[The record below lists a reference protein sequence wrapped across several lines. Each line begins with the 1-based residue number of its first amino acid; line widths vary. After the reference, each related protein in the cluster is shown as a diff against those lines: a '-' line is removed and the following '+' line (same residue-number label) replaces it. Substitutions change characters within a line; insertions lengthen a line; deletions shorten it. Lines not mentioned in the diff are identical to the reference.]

1 MEHNLYILVGKDEG
15 KSFRLMPGKLYI
27 VGRHSTNDII
37 ILDEN
42 VSRNHFEIQ
51 VRGDRY
57 FIMDMGSKNGTFV
70 GGKELIPGVET
81 EVKEGVP
88 IVIGMTVLGLGDIAR
103 RSLKPFLDS
112 AGFSVGANEYEKT
125 VRPERV
131 MAVERNLEFIYKMNN
146 ALMESKDIRE
156 ILMEAKD
163 IREILEKLLD
173 NVFNLF
179 KRIDRCVIIII
190 DNQTGELS
198 DIIYRSRQ
206 PVDDPHKIYNK
217 ELVEKALTMN
227 KPVMIKDSDISEY
240 EDDKIT
246 ESLQLMKIKSAMCV
260 PITSRYIR
268 RGAIYVDSLE
278 FANGFRESDVA
289 LLNNISGRAAIAMD
303 NLSQQMS

>member
-27 VGRHSTNDII
+27 VGRHSTNDIK

-146 ALMESKDIRE
+146 ALME
-156 ILMEAKD
+156 AKD
-163 IREILEKLLD
+163 IREVLEKLLD

-190 DNQTGELS
+190 DNQAGKLS

-227 KPVMIKDSDISEY
+227 KPVMIKDSDISED

-260 PITSRYIR
+260 PIASRHIR
-268 RGAIYVDSLE
+268 RGVIYVDSLE

-289 LLNNISGRAAIAMD
+289 LLNNISGRAALAMD
-303 NLSQQMS
+303 NLPQQTS

>member
-27 VGRHSTNDII
+27 VGRHSTNDIK

-112 AGFSVGANEYEKT
+112 AGFRIGANEYEKT
-125 VRPERV
+125 VGPERV
-131 MAVERNLEFIYKMNN
+131 MAVERNLEFIYKMNT
-146 ALMESKDIRE
+146 A
-156 ILMEAKD
+156 LMEAKD

-190 DNQTGELS
+190 DNQTAKLS
-198 DIIYRSRQ
+198 EIIYRSRQ
-206 PVDDPHKIYNK
+206 PVDDPHKIYNE
-217 ELVEKALTMN
+217 ELVEKALIMN
-227 KPVMIKDSDISEY
+227 KPVMIKDSDISED
-240 EDDKIT
+240 ENDKIT

-260 PITSRYIR
+260 PIASRHIR
-268 RGAIYVDSLE
+268 RGVIYVDSLE

-289 LLNNISGRAAIAMD
+289 LLNNISGRAALAMD
-303 NLSQQMS
+303 NLPQQTS

>member
-27 VGRHSTNDII
+27 VGRHSTNDIK

-51 VRGDRY
+51 VRVDRY

-112 AGFSVGANEYEKT
+112 AGFRVGANEYEKT
-125 VRPERV
+125 VGPERV

-146 ALMESKDIRE
+146 ALME
-156 ILMEAKD
+156 AKD
-163 IREILEKLLD
+163 IREVLEKLLD

-190 DNQTGELS
+190 DNQTGKLS

-227 KPVMIKDSDISEY
+227 KPVMIKDSGISED

-246 ESLQLMKIKSAMCV
+246 ESLQLMRIKSAMCV
-260 PITSRYIR
+260 PIASRHIR
-268 RGAIYVDSLE
+268 RGVIYVDSLE

-289 LLNNISGRAAIAMD
+289 LLNNISGRAALAMD
-303 NLSQQMS
+303 NLPQQTS

>member
-27 VGRHSTNDII
+27 VGRHSTNDIK

-125 VRPERV
+125 VGPERV

-146 ALMESKDIRE
+146 ALME
-156 ILMEAKD
+156 AKD
-163 IREILEKLLD
+163 IREVLEKLLD

-190 DNQTGELS
+190 DNQAGKLS

-227 KPVMIKDSDISEY
+227 KPVMIKDSDISED

-268 RGAIYVDSLE
+268 RGVIYVDSLE

-289 LLNNISGRAAIAMD
+289 LLNNISGRAALAMD
-303 NLSQQMS
+303 NLPQQTS

>member
-27 VGRHSTNDII
+27 VGRHSTNDIK

-70 GGKELIPGVET
+70 GGKELSPGVET

-112 AGFSVGANEYEKT
+112 AGFRVGANEYEKT

-146 ALMESKDIRE
+146 A
-156 ILMEAKD
+156 LMEAKD

-206 PVDDPHKIYNK
+206 PVDDPHKLYNK

-227 KPVMIKDSDISEY
+227 KPVMIKDTDISED

-246 ESLQLMKIKSAMCV
+246 ESLQLMKIRSAMCV
-260 PITSRYIR
+260 PIASRYIK
-268 RGAIYVDSLE
+268 RGVIYVDSLE
-278 FANGFRESDVA
+278 FASGFRESDVA

-303 NLSQQMS
+303 NLPQQTS

>member
-1 MEHNLYILVGKDEG
+1 MERKLYILVGKDKG

-70 GGKELIPGVET
+70 GGKELSPGVET

-103 RSLKPFLDS
+103 TSLRPFLDL
-112 AGFSVGANEYEKT
+112 AGFSIEANEYEKA

-131 MAVERNLEFIYKMNN
+131 MAVERSLEFIYKMSNT
-146 ALMESKDIRE
+146 
-156 ILMEAKD
+156 LMEAKD

-179 KRIDRCVIIII
+179 KGIDRCIIII
-190 DNQTGELS
+190 VDNQTGEIS

-206 PVDDPHKIYNK
+206 PVDDPYKIYNK
-217 ELVEKALTMN
+217 ELVEKALAIN

-260 PITSRYIR
+260 PITSPYSKK
-268 RGAIYVDSLE
+268 GVIYVDSLE
-278 FANGFRESDVA
+278 FANGFSESDVA
-289 LLNNISGRAAIAMD
+289 LLYNMSGRAAIAMD
-303 NLSQQMS
+303 NLSLQLF

>member
-1 MEHNLYILVGKDEG
+1 
-15 KSFRLMPGKLYI
+15 MPGKLYI
-27 VGRHSTNDII
+27 VGRHSTNDIK

-70 GGKELIPGVET
+70 GGKELSPGVET

-112 AGFSVGANEYEKT
+112 AGFRVGANEYEKT

-146 ALMESKDIRE
+146 A
-156 ILMEAKD
+156 LMEAKD

-206 PVDDPHKIYNK
+206 PVDDPHKLYNK

-227 KPVMIKDSDISEY
+227 KPVMIKDTDISED

-246 ESLQLMKIKSAMCV
+246 ESLQLMKIRSAMCV
-260 PITSRYIR
+260 PIASRYIK
-268 RGAIYVDSLE
+268 RGVIYVDSLE
-278 FANGFRESDVA
+278 FASGFRESDVA

-303 NLSQQMS
+303 NLPQQTS

>member
-27 VGRHSTNDII
+27 VGRHSTNDIK

-51 VRGDRY
+51 VRVDRY

-112 AGFSVGANEYEKT
+112 AGFRVGANEYEKT
-125 VRPERV
+125 VGPERV

-146 ALMESKDIRE
+146 ALME
-156 ILMEAKD
+156 AKD
-163 IREILEKLLD
+163 IREVLEKLLD

-206 PVDDPHKIYNK
+206 PVDDPHKTYNK

-227 KPVMIKDSDISEY
+227 KPVMIKDSDISED

-246 ESLQLMKIKSAMCV
+246 ESLQLMRIKSAMCV
-260 PITSRYIR
+260 PIASRHIR
-268 RGAIYVDSLE
+268 RGVIYVDSLE

-289 LLNNISGRAAIAMD
+289 LLNNISGRAALAMD
-303 NLSQQMS
+303 NLPQQTS

>member
-27 VGRHSTNDII
+27 VGRHSTNDIK

-57 FIMDMGSKNGTFV
+57 FIMDMGSKNGTFI

-112 AGFSVGANEYEKT
+112 AGFRVGANEYEKT
-125 VRPERV
+125 VGPERV

-146 ALMESKDIRE
+146 ALMESKN
-156 ILMEAKD
+156 

-190 DNQTGELS
+190 DNQTGKLS

-206 PVDDPHKIYNK
+206 PVDDPHKIYNE
-217 ELVEKALTMN
+217 ELVEKALIMN
-227 KPVMIKDSDISEY
+227 KPVMIKDSDISED

-260 PITSRYIR
+260 PIASRHIR
-268 RGAIYVDSLE
+268 RGVIYVDSLE
-278 FANGFRESDVA
+278 FANGFR
-289 LLNNISGRAAIAMD
+289 
-303 NLSQQMS
+303 

>member
-51 VRGDRY
+51 VRVDRY

-112 AGFSVGANEYEKT
+112 AGFRVGANEYEKT
-125 VRPERV
+125 VGPERV
-131 MAVERNLEFIYKMNN
+131 MAVERNLEFIYKMNT
-146 ALMESKDIRE
+146 A
-156 ILMEAKD
+156 LMEAKD

-190 DNQTGELS
+190 DNQTAKLS

-206 PVDDPHKIYNK
+206 PVDDPHKIYNE
-217 ELVEKALTMN
+217 ELVEKALIMN
-227 KPVMIKDSDISEY
+227 KPVMIKDSDISED
-240 EDDKIT
+240 ENDKIT

-260 PITSRYIR
+260 PIASRHIR
-268 RGAIYVDSLE
+268 RGVIYVDSLE

-289 LLNNISGRAAIAMD
+289 LLNNISGRAALAMD
-303 NLSQQMS
+303 NLPQQTS

>member
-1 MEHNLYILVGKDEG
+1 MEHNLYILVGKNEG

-27 VGRHSTNDII
+27 AGRHSTNDII

-70 GGKELIPGVET
+70 GGKELNPGFET
-81 EVKEGVP
+81 EIKEGVP
-88 IVIGMTVLGLGDIAR
+88 IVVGMTVLGLGDTAR
-103 RSLKPFLDS
+103 TSLKPFLDS

-146 ALMESKDIRE
+146 ALT
-156 ILMEAKD
+156 EAKD
-163 IREILEKLLD
+163 IREILGKLLD

-190 DNQTGELS
+190 DNQTGVLS

-217 ELVEKALTMN
+217 ELVEKALAIN
-227 KPVMIKDSDISEY
+227 KPVMIKDSDTSEY

-246 ESLQLMKIKSAMCV
+246 ESLQLMKIRSAMCV
-260 PITSRYIR
+260 PIASRYIK
-268 RGAIYVDSLE
+268 RGVIYVDSLE

-289 LLNNISGRAAIAMD
+289 LLNNITGRAAVAMD
-303 NLSQQMS
+303 NLSQQTW

>member
-27 VGRHSTNDII
+27 VGRHSTNDIK

-112 AGFSVGANEYEKT
+112 AGFRVGANEYEKT
-125 VRPERV
+125 VGPERV
-131 MAVERNLEFIYKMNN
+131 MAVERNLEFIYKMNT
-146 ALMESKDIRE
+146 A
-156 ILMEAKD
+156 LMEAKD

-190 DNQTGELS
+190 DNQTAKLS

-206 PVDDPHKIYNK
+206 PVDDPHKIYNE
-217 ELVEKALTMN
+217 ELVEKALIMN
-227 KPVMIKDSDISEY
+227 KPVMIKDSDISED

-260 PITSRYIR
+260 PIASRHIR
-268 RGAIYVDSLE
+268 RGVIYVDSLE

-289 LLNNISGRAAIAMD
+289 LLNNISGRAALAMD
-303 NLSQQMS
+303 NLPQQTS

>member
-27 VGRHSTNDII
+27 VGRHSTNDIK

-51 VRGDRY
+51 VRVDRY

-112 AGFSVGANEYEKT
+112 AGFRVGANEYEKT
-125 VRPERV
+125 VGPERV
-131 MAVERNLEFIYKMNN
+131 MAVERNLEFIYKMNT
-146 ALMESKDIRE
+146 A
-156 ILMEAKD
+156 LMEAKD

-190 DNQTGELS
+190 DNQTAKLS

-206 PVDDPHKIYNK
+206 PIDDPHKIYN
-217 ELVEKALTMN
+217 EDLVEKALIMN
-227 KPVMIKDSDISEY
+227 KPVMIKDSDISED

-260 PITSRYIR
+260 PIASRYIR
-268 RGAIYVDSLE
+268 RGVIYVDSLE

-289 LLNNISGRAAIAMD
+289 LLNNISGRAALAMD
-303 NLSQQMS
+303 NLPQQTS